1 MKATLTYIPLDEGG
15 YDPQGKY
22 YGLGDALWSFT
33 SEDGEIDE
41 EFRAKT
47 ERAAFKEMKAK
58 YPALEIEL
66 GIGEDDLTAF
76 ERGYVA
82 AAKWLTY
89 RTNEDDTIDE
99 DCVESV
105 SPEALTEIK
114 EECQDFQDANK
125 DNLEEAYAVHGYCE
139 ESAGHDFY
147 LTRNGHGAGFWD
159 QGLGAVG
166 ERLSKAC
173 KPYGST
179 DNYWVDEEGV
189 LRV

>member
-22 YGLGDALWSFT
+22 YGIGDALWRFT
-33 SEDGEIDE
+33 SEDGEVDE

-58 YPALEIEL
+58 YPDLEIEL

-82 AAKWLTY
+82 AAQWLTP
-89 RTNEDDTIDE
+89 TEDE
-99 DCVESV
+99 DGKEGEEAESI
-105 SPEALTEIK
+105 SAEALVEIK
-114 EECQDFQDANK
+114 AECRDFQEANK
-125 DNLEEAYAVHGYCE
+125 VDLEEAYTVHGYCE
-139 ESAGHDFY
+139 EYAGHDFY

-159 QGLGAVG
+159 RGLGAVG
-166 ERLSKAC
+166 DRLTKASE
-173 KPYGST
+173 PYGST

>member
-1 MKATLTYIPLDEGG
+1 MKATLTYIPLDDGG

-22 YGLGDALWSFT
+22 YGIGDALWRFT

-41 EFRAKT
+41 EFRSKR
-47 ERAAFKEMKAK
+47 ERTAFKEMQAK
-58 YPALEIEL
+58 YPELEIEL
-66 GIGEDDLTAF
+66 GVSEDDLTAF
-76 ERGYVA
+76 DRGYVE
-82 AAKWLTY
+82 AAKWLTH

-105 SPEALTEIK
+105 SAEALLEIK
-114 EECQDFQDANK
+114 RECEDFQAANK
-125 DNLEEAYAVHGYCE
+125 ADLEAAYAVRDYCE
-139 ESAGHDFY
+139 ERAGHDFY

-159 QGLGAVG
+159 RGLGAVG
-166 ERLSKAC
+166 DRLSKAC